1 MSEDDKD
8 SIIQIDVLDDDPESI
23 VERHPRS
30 NLPLLPVIILSVI
43 FILYSYVSTHE
54 ESVPGSIDTVSS
66 IEAEISTEK
75 QSGTLPINFHQLVSM
90 GDVKEVEEQIVSVDK
105 ETVNNVV
112 SGMTPIMLAAARGS
126 VEIIDLLFTQGAD
139 PNKRGSDQRTA
150 LQYAAEKNHIDAA
163 KRLLAYGADIDA
175 FDSGRLTPLIMAAS
189 RGYTDLG
196 LLFIEKGAD
205 VNIQHVQG
213 WTALIDAAAH
223 NDVKLVNALLEAGA
237 KRDLKANNGLRAIDY
252 AEQYGFKNMVEI
264 LSE

>member
-1 MSEDDKD
+1 MSKDDKEL
-8 SIIQIDVLDDDPESI
+8 IKRKYMIDDDI
-23 VERHPRS
+23 DCVVERHPRS
-30 NLPLLPVIILSVI
+30 KLPLLPIIILI
-43 FILYSYVSTHE
+43 IILTLFYYVSSHKE
-54 ESVPGSIDTVSS
+54 LVQESIDTISS
-66 IEAEISTEK
+66 IEPNILIQKQTEPDFVN
-75 QSGTLPINFHQLVSM
+75 LHQLVSK
-90 GDVKEVEEQIVSVDK
+90 GTVKEIEELIVKVDK
-105 ETVNNVV
+105 EAINKVV
-112 SGMTPIMLAAARGS
+112 GGMTPIMLAASRGS

-150 LQYAAEKNHIDAA
+150 LQYAAEKNHIGAA

-175 FDSGRLTPLIMAAS
+175 YDNGRLTPLIMAAS
-189 RGYTDLG
+189 RGYTNLG

-223 NDVKLVNALLEAGA
+223 NDVKLVNALLKAGA
-237 KRDLKANNGLRAIDY
+237 EKDLKANNGLRAIDY